1 MLEFFIEGSDS
12 LMTKIFLRTSVEPEL
27 IYLLSPSHL
36 SSFTDAGMD
45 RETSSPTTLL
55 TEKREG
61 GREIW

>member
-27 IYLLSPSHL
+27 IYLLSTSHL